1 MIFARSMLLSLVL
14 LGCQARRPQAPD
26 WVRSAPAAAVAAVS
40 FRADWAMEQPRLGD
54 LLESYPLAGRSVD
67 LLLTRARINLCQAN
81 GRLTLYLST
90 PSQPG
95 LDPAYLIQL
104 SGFPDPGKLQVAIAN
119 AFAVDG
125 LQSMD
130 NRDHGLFVILD
141 LASAHMRAMVDGEG
155 RVWLGDKAALARLGE
170 PGARNE
176 ALAAS
181 VAWTS
186 AADVA
191 QGFIRPPELLD
202 DRSGRLPG
210 QLARSLPA
218 GIQSVAWGMSP
229 GSGQDPFNGFEL
241 AMTGSDAAVQRVE
254 PWMQRFLAAVGT
266 NPGSLAQPP
275 ELLQEAAR
283 IGLRCQ
289 LSQEQVDAAMARLNQ
304 PRLPC
309 R

>member
-1 MIFARSMLLSLVL
+1 M
-14 LGCQARRPQAPD
+14 
-26 WVRSAPAAAVAAVS
+26 
-40 FRADWAMEQPRLGD
+40 
-54 LLESYPLAGRSVD
+54 
-67 LLLTRARINLCQAN
+67 
-81 GRLTLYLST
+81 
-90 PSQPG
+90 
-95 LDPAYLIQL
+95 
-104 SGFPDPGKLQVAIAN
+104 AIAN

-191 QGFIRPPELLD
+191 RASSVH
-202 DRSGRLPG
+202 RSCWTIAAAGCRGGWPG
-210 QLARSLPA
+210 ACLPA
-218 GIQSVAWGMSP
+218 SSP
-229 GSGQDPFNGFEL
+229 WPGACPPVPARTPFNGFEL

-283 IGLRCQ
+283 IGLRCRCPR
-289 LSQEQVDAAMARLNQ
+289 SRSTRRWPGSTSRGCPAARLG
-304 PRLPC
+304 
-309 R
+309 